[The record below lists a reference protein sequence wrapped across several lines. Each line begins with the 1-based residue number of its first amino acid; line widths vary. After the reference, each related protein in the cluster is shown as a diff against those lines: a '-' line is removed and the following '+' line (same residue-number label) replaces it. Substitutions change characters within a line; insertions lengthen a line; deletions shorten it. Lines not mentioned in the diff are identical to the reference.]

1 GGRRPLL
8 FLLQGKNGGVATGPA
23 RRHQARARI
32 VMRPANR
39 LAAHDRLIVLR
50 LQRVAGGG
58 EGVRRRRDVEQK
70 RTRNIRIVGRGILQ
84 GTAVLYGYRTGR
96 TGKIDRLRD
105 IEGRRVLGAE
115 TADPLA
121 ILVVL
126 VVERSVV
133 TAGHDR
139 QRALLEPAVVDV
151 GTDRARAVIGMRPE
165 TDVLVPFHL
174 VAAAG
179 P

>member
-1 GGRRPLL
+1 LRLRRVGAIGEGGRR
-8 FLLQGKNGGVATGPA
+8 
-23 RRHQARARI
+23 RI
-32 VMRPANR
+32 A
-39 LAAHDRLIVLR
+39 
-50 LQRVAGGG
+50 
-58 EGVRRRRDVEQK
+58 VERK
-70 RTRNIRIVGRGILQ
+70 RTRNIRIVGRGIMQ
-84 GTAVLYGYRTGR
+84 GTAVVYGYRTGR

-151 GTDRARAVIGMRPE
+151 GTE
-165 TDVLVPFHL
+165 
-174 VAAAG
+174 
-179 P
+179 